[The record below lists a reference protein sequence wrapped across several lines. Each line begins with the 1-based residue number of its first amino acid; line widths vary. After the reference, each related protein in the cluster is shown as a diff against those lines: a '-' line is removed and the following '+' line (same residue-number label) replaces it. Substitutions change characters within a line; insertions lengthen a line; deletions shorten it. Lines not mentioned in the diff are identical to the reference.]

1 MDIATNVDED
11 AIAIN
16 ENLNITCPIG
26 STSSQSKLCR
36 WRKCFINA
44 NKFMVELDSTLQ
56 NFDVEE

>member
-1 MDIATNVDED
+1 VDED

-26 STSSQSKLCR
+26 STSSQSKLRR

-56 NFDVEE
+56 HFDVEE